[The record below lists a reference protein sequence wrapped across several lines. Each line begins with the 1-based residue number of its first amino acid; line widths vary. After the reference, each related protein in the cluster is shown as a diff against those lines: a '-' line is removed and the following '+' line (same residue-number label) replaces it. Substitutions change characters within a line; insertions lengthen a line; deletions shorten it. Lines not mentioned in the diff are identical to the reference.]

1 MELSYII
8 KIRIYILLASNLLL
22 ILFIL
27 NFRDFGY
34 LIKYL
39 KSIKTNKNQLQI
51 NERFIF
57 AREKKLSKFFKV
69 NKCLITSAYLFKT
82 LKDLGFKANLFIGI
96 RKDFNFNSH
105 AWVEGMNNDH
115 ISEENKLF
123 KEIIKVN

>member
-1 MELSYII
+1 MELSYIT

-96 RKDFNFNSH
+96 RKDLNFNSH